1 MRLAEQHD
9 ASLGERYYRVVS
21 LFVAARVYPCAHRH
35 AAAGTRRQD
44 SAARTPNDPTGLAEV
59 RVDANRNKSI
69 DVALIELVYI
79 PRNSSGYDFVIL
91 TLQVLQEL

>member
-1 MRLAEQHD
+1 MSTSSRF
-9 ASLGERYYRVVS
+9 SLLPGQTHV
-21 LFVAARVYPCAHRH
+21 PI
-35 AAAGTRRQD
+35 GTRRVEC
-44 SAARTPNDPTGLAEV
+44 AAQTPNDPTGLAEA

-79 PRNSSGYDFVIL
+79 PRNLSGYDFVIL